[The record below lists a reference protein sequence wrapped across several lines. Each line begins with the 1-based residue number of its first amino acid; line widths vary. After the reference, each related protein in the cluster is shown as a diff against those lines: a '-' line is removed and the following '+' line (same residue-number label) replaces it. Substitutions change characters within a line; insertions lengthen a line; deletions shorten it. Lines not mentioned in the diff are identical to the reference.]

1 LFGDPGDPRGGNDSL
16 MMNHSSMYT
25 SLNDDYIDGENHNH
39 QPRFFIANNKMSRLI
54 MILVKTYIV
63 CFLKTLIIIAAMM
76 IYVFDNININDVD
89 DDNIEDVIIININ
102 DVNVGESL
110 NSLIQ

>member
-1 LFGDPGDPRGGNDSL
+1 
-16 MMNHSSMYT
+16 
-25 SLNDDYIDGENHNH
+25 
-39 QPRFFIANNKMSRLI
+39 

-89 DDNIEDVIIININ
+89 DDNIEDVIIINNIV
-102 DVNVGESL
+102 VNVGESL